1 MKKMCKF
8 ENNLSPPLMDEIFQ
22 VRKDISNLR
31 YFQKLQIIIKKIG
44 KNGSGE
50 NVLLCKSTVESGS
63 C

>member
-22 VRKDISNLR
+22 VRKDTSNLR
-31 YFQKLQIIIKKIG
+31 YFQKLQIIKKIG